1 MSFLLSAPR
10 TATAVAL
17 DDVELVSISDRTIAT
32 LMNEFPEFVLDMLR
46 DMAVRLRETS
56 RLVV

>member
-1 MSFLLSAPR
+1 
-10 TATAVAL
+10 
-17 DDVELVSISDRTIAT
+17 VELVSISDRTIAT
-32 LMNEFPEFVLDMLR
+32 LMNEFPEFVLEMLR

>member
-1 MSFLLSAPR
+1 MSFLLRSPR

-17 DDVELVSISDRTIAT
+17 DDVELVSISDRTIVT
-32 LMNEFPEFVLDMLR
+32 LMNEFPEFVLEMLR